1 MTCETCTELLNEAL
15 NLVVRARQ
23 MDAIDRRENAL
34 KASKCREE
42 WEASGRFDDYVER
55 HNIDNGHAP
64 MATKSGTLHLWV
76 LDQYERD
83 LHEWEGKA
91 RKHLL
96 TVDHSGRAALRERE

>member
-1 MTCETCTELLNEAL
+1 MTCETCTALLNEAL

-55 HNIDNGHAP
+55 HNIDNLHAP
-64 MATKSGTLHLWV
+64 TASAVNRHWITALPFVCPVTDTKPAWLTRREQPKPSG
-76 LDQYERD
+76 
-83 LHEWEGKA
+83 
-91 RKHLL
+91 
-96 TVDHSGRAALRERE
+96 